1 MTRREFHPLLLEFMR
16 QDPRIIVLLGDLG
29 FGMFD
34 AIMREFPDRCI
45 NVGAREQ
52 AMLGAAVGLALMG
65 KIPIVFSITPF
76 AIKRPFEWLDNYLN
90 REGIPVKI
98 LGGGRDGDYAEDG
111 YTHDAHADEWWLES
125 LGGIRGFWPEEIA
138 GGEWMT
144 REWLYNGK
152 PSYLN
157 LRR

>member
-1 MTRREFHPLLLEFMR
+1 MTRREFHPILLDYMR
-16 QDPRIIVLLGDLG
+16 RDDRIIVLLGDLG

-34 AIMREFPDRCI
+34 TIMREFPNRCI

-65 KIPIVFSITPF
+65 KIPVVFSITPF
-76 AIKRPFEWLDNYLN
+76 AIKRAYEWLDNYLN
-90 REGIPVKI
+90 HEGVAVKI
-98 LGGGRDGDYAEDG
+98 VGGGRDAEYSEDG
-111 YTHDAHADEWWLES
+111 YTHDATKDEWWLEAVPR
-125 LGGIRGFWPEEIA
+125 IKGFWPNGESEGAIA
-138 GGEWMT
+138 I
-144 REWLYNGK
+144 RQWLYNGQ